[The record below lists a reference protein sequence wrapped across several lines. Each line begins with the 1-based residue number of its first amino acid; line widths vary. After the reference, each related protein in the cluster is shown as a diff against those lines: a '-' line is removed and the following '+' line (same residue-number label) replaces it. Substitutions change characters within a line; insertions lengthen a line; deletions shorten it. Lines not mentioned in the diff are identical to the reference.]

1 MAATGAYNGADIKHI
16 LSLLRRNGRV
26 LSKYG
31 VKRIGVFGSVAK
43 GEAGKKS
50 DIDVLVELKKETFDN
65 YMDLK
70 FFLEDAFGRKVDLVL
85 SNGLK
90 PGLAERIL
98 KETVYA

>member
-1 MAATGAYNGADIKHI
+1 MPYKRTDMRSI
-16 LSLLRRNGRV
+16 LGLLKKNGRV

-31 VKRIGVFGSVAK
+31 VKKIGVFGSVAK

-50 DIDVLVELKKETFDN
+50 DIDVLVELKEETFDN

-70 FFLEDAFGRKVDLVL
+70 FFLEDSFGRKVDLVL

-90 PGLAERIL
+90 PELAERIL

>member
-1 MAATGAYNGADIKHI
+1 MSYKRTDVRSV
-16 LSLLRRNGRV
+16 LSFIRKNERV
-26 LSKYG
+26 LLKYG
-31 VKRIGVFGSVAK
+31 VKKIGVFGSVAK
-43 GEAGKKS
+43 GEAREKS

-85 SNGLK
+85 SDGLK
-90 PGLAERIL
+90 PELAERIL

>member
-1 MAATGAYNGADIKHI
+1 MEADMPYKRTDVRSI
-16 LSLLRRNGRV
+16 LSLLKKNDRI
-26 LSKYG
+26 LSMYG
-31 VKRIGVFGSVAK
+31 VKRIGIFGSVAK

-90 PGLAERIL
+90 PGLAERGL
-98 KETVYA
+98 KETGYA

>member
-1 MAATGAYNGADIKHI
+1 MSYKRTDVRSI
-16 LSLLRRNGRV
+16 LLLLRRNGRV
-26 LSKYG
+26 LSKHG